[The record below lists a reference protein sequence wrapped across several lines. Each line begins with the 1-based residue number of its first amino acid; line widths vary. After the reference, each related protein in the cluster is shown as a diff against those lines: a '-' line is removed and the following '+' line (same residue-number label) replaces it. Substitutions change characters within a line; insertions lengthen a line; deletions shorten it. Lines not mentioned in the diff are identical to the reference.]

1 MFFKGHWVSPVM
13 MSTELMAKLPLIN
26 KVLCT
31 ECCIK
36 LQLCPHLCRN
46 QLKIHLFIYAA
57 HKIDLRELA
66 VTYMFILPSQMLRN
80 TVKKC
85 CLILTYQKNP
95 KNLILNKTAS
105 GPLKKNGCSSTARGK
120 VVAGKAWG

>member
-1 MFFKGHWVSPVM
+1 MFFTDHWVSPVV

-36 LQLCPHLCRN
+36 PQLCPHLCRN
-46 QLKIHLFIYAA
+46 QLKIHIFIYVV
-57 HKIDLRELA
+57 HKIDLLELA
-66 VTYMFILPSQMLRN
+66 VTYMFILPFQMLCN
-80 TVKKC
+80 TVKKM
-85 CLILTYQKNP
+85 LILTHQKNP

-105 GPLKKNGCSSTARGK
+105 GPLKKNGCNSTAREK